1 MDNIFL
7 KAKTI
12 DKLISESFEKNNE
25 FSFNP
30 LEYYILN
37 DKYKTIIS
45 NNNESSSEK
54 YSTHSSLEINN
65 YFIDNFN
72 SAIKCLKN
80 GDHFECIR
88 KDELESFPDKNTL
101 NELQNISYFYIYNK
115 KIIIDFQEI
124 EDSSKSFFI
133 IPSPQK
139 NSNDKIIF
147 IISVNNKNKK
157 EIFKSLLKENIN
169 KFSDIEIIKKKY
181 KLADYGYR
189 NIYNDKQKMERI
201 KVQIKILILIYYY
214 EKLLKNNELP
224 RNYQSDYY
232 LVNFDWIVKYKN
244 YYYYK
249 NFSDLLDKK
258 INNNNINFNNIGS
271 FIEDLIERFQ
281 KEYIYLI
288 PQKPMYH
295 EFESTEKIM
304 ANLIEKD
311 NLKYYNS
318 CYIISPKIFESIT
331 KLEFKKSP
339 LELKMKAS
347 EISYNKEDI
356 FINIDL
362 ININIGIM
370 KDLVF
375 VIKYIISYNSKSDFW
390 DFKKN
395 YLFQKPM
402 SYYIRKNLCSENSN
416 EIQIMKNENV
426 GKLLILNND
435 LKSSNFENKST
446 IRNRKH
452 FTNQRA
458 NSNKNIIPQYS
469 RNSTSPAPNKRK
481 NNLFKSIPKKII
493 SQREHQISLLN
504 EQLQKERGLNEEY
517 KNNEKKLNDKIEEY
531 KNKEKQLNDKIEEYK
546 NNEKNLNDKIEE
558 YKNNEKKLN
567 DKIEE
572 FTNNEEKLND
582 KIEELKNNEKKNIK
596 KIELN
601 ERNQNNYN
609 EKIEDLINENKKMN
623 EKLLTKINEYKNL
636 KNEYEYLKEEKEK
649 KAQLYFSKEE
659 EYKTKEKDIQK
670 REEILNLDKNNLN
683 NIKLEYEN
691 TIEQLKKKKQEI
703 QDLTK
708 KEKEFLGK
716 LNLSESNKKI
726 EYSQNSLY
734 NYFKSNFIFNNI
746 NRNNNSNNQIQFN
759 KVSHLEIKIEGL
771 KIFMNPILQCFI
783 QTKPLINYFLNI
795 NNKKNILVNQSNHQQ
810 SSLNLKLFENFWKNI
825 TRNNMNELYSFI
837 NRIEKMN
844 YNNNKIGFA
853 KDLIIFILKQL
864 DSELIQ
870 QKNGLNKFF
879 REQTFE
885 NFFNEFNKKS
895 SIINEIFFGFIESKS
910 ECLNCKRIFD
920 SQNLKNP
927 ICYSY
932 EIFKYF
938 IFPLE
943 KIKDM
948 KNNSNNNAVSIY
960 DCFQYNQRDIIL
972 NGSYCNNCKN
982 ISDFNISSKILVGPN
997 ILIIILDRGNNNPYV
1012 KLDIQLTIDL
1022 TNYILKKDYPTMI
1035 YNLYGIF
1042 SYSGNDTSSS
1052 NITYYLN
1059 ENDNHWYKYNNEGI
1073 NPINDIPKNFIES
1086 VSPSILF
1093 YKKQNYNS
1101 NIFKNLFD

>member
-1 MDNIFL
+1 M
-7 KAKTI
+7 
-12 DKLISESFEKNNE
+12 
-25 FSFNP
+25 
-30 LEYYILN
+30 
-37 DKYKTIIS
+37 
-45 NNNESSSEK
+45 
-54 YSTHSSLEINN
+54 
-65 YFIDNFN
+65 
-72 SAIKCLKN
+72 
-80 GDHFECIR
+80 
-88 KDELESFPDKNTL
+88 
-101 NELQNISYFYIYNK
+101 
-115 KIIIDFQEI
+115 
-124 EDSSKSFFI
+124 
-133 IPSPQK
+133 
-139 NSNDKIIF
+139 
-147 IISVNNKNKK
+147 
-157 EIFKSLLKENIN
+157 
-169 KFSDIEIIKKKY
+169 
-181 KLADYGYR
+181 
-189 NIYNDKQKMERI
+189 
-201 KVQIKILILIYYY
+201 
-214 EKLLKNNELP
+214 
-224 RNYQSDYY
+224 
-232 LVNFDWIVKYKN
+232 
-244 YYYYK
+244 
-249 NFSDLLDKK
+249 
-258 INNNNINFNNIGS
+258 
-271 FIEDLIERFQ
+271 
-281 KEYIYLI
+281 
-288 PQKPMYH
+288 
-295 EFESTEKIM
+295 
-304 ANLIEKD
+304 
-311 NLKYYNS
+311 
-318 CYIISPKIFESIT
+318 
-331 KLEFKKSP
+331 
-339 LELKMKAS
+339 
-347 EISYNKEDI
+347 
-356 FINIDL
+356 
-362 ININIGIM
+362 
-370 KDLVF
+370 
-375 VIKYIISYNSKSDFW
+375 
-390 DFKKN
+390 
-395 YLFQKPM
+395 
-402 SYYIRKNLCSENSN
+402 
-416 EIQIMKNENV
+416 
-426 GKLLILNND
+426 
-435 LKSSNFENKST
+435 
-446 IRNRKH
+446 
-452 FTNQRA
+452 
-458 NSNKNIIPQYS
+458 
-469 RNSTSPAPNKRK
+469 
-481 NNLFKSIPKKII
+481 
-493 SQREHQISLLN
+493 
-504 EQLQKERGLNEEY
+504 
-517 KNNEKKLNDKIEEY
+517 
-531 KNKEKQLNDKIEEYK
+531 
-546 NNEKNLNDKIEE
+546 
-558 YKNNEKKLN
+558 
-567 DKIEE
+567 
-572 FTNNEEKLND
+572 
-582 KIEELKNNEKKNIK
+582 
-596 KIELN
+596 
-601 ERNQNNYN
+601 
-609 EKIEDLINENKKMN
+609 
-623 EKLLTKINEYKNL
+623 
-636 KNEYEYLKEEKEK
+636 
-649 KAQLYFSKEE
+649 
-659 EYKTKEKDIQK
+659 
-670 REEILNLDKNNLN
+670 
-683 NIKLEYEN
+683 
-691 TIEQLKKKKQEI
+691 
-703 QDLTK
+703 TK

-1022 TNYILKKDYPTMI
+1022 TNYILKKDSPTMI
-1035 YNLYGIF
+1035 YYFYGIF
-1042 SYSGNDTSSS
+1042 IYSGNDTSSS